1 MTLVTKIIE
10 RRESKNSKTGKPVV
24 IKWQDVDMIASHSIN
39 SCVREIHESSKSMGF
54 LKVNLIG
61 ASSSGKSTLAEVLAH
76 QLHTLDNTFEV
87 HFFED
92 RDLIDFTS
100 TIKKLSKSNQILVF
114 DDLSGLVSKFG
125 KAALDRLKAEITTV
139 RHIDNNEDRRI
150 IMILNFH
157 AQKILDKFIRISNFT
172 FYTDCQKEEIGYLQE
187 LLGKNQI
194 QKINQFAKLRAKS
207 RMYHKFA
214 FPLGNRGDYFTYKDG
229 EPFRVLLYNN
239 GITTRFVVSPQVSW
253 ILGDK
258 LCQVCNPA
266 EKTEETKMNL
276 EHFVNDF
283 SKRFG
288 KGICKRA
295 IELKLLRQGINT
307 QPKRVMQAEKYIEQY
322 FDVKHINLKELAE
335 KYGLKEQST
344 HLLRCKQPDFNEVM
358 LND

>member
-1 MTLVTKIIE
+1 MTLVTKIIP
-10 RRESKNSKTGKPVV
+10 RPESSTSKTGKPVV
-24 IKWQDVDMIASHSIN
+24 IKWNGADMIRSHSIN
-39 SCVREIHESSKSMGF
+39 ACVREIHESSKSMGF

-61 ASSSGKSTLAEVLAH
+61 ASSSGKTVLSHVLAH
-76 QLHTLDNTFEV
+76 QLHSLDQTFEV

-92 RDLIDFTS
+92 KDLIDFTA
-100 TIKKLSKSNQILVF
+100 TIQKLSKSNQILVF

-125 KAALDRLKAEITTV
+125 KTALDRLKAEITTI
-139 RHIDNNEDRRI
+139 RHIGNTNEDRKI

-157 AQKILDKFIRISNFT
+157 AQKVLDKFIRISNFT
-172 FYTDCQKEEIGYLQE
+172 FYTDCQKEELGYLEE
-187 LLGKNQI
+187 LLGKNQK
-194 QKINQFAKLRAKS
+194 QKINRFSKKRAQS
-207 RMYHKFA
+207 RMYHRFS
-214 FPLGNRGDYFTYKDG
+214 FSLGTRGDSFTYQDG

-258 LCQVCNPA
+258 LCQVCKPA
-266 EKTEETKMNL
+266 EKTEEAKMNL

-295 IELKLLRQGINT
+295 VELKLLRRGINT

-322 FDVKHINLKELAE
+322 FDAKHINLEELAE
-335 KYGLKEQST
+335 KYGLKEQRTCLQKS
-344 HLLRCKQPDFNEVM
+344 KQPDFNEVSEE
-358 LND
+358 

>member
-1 MTLVTKIIE
+1 
-10 RRESKNSKTGKPVV
+10 
-24 IKWQDVDMIASHSIN
+24 MIASHSIN
-39 SCVREIHESSKSMGF
+39 ACVREIHESSKSMGF

-100 TIKKLSKSNQILVF
+100 TIQKLSKSNQILVF

-207 RMYHKFA
+207 RMYHKFS

-266 EKTEETKMNL
+266 EKTEETKINL
-276 EHFVNDF
+276 EHFVTDF

-322 FDVKHINLKELAE
+322 FDAKHINLEELAE

-344 HLLRCKQPDFNEVM
+344 HLLPCKQPNFNEAIS
-358 LND
+358 N